1 MRKKMVNKFEVLV
14 KDLSKKYPSRLF
26 DFKNTSELD
35 TLDTIIGQ
43 KRAVEAID
51 FGLNMKGPEY
61 NIFVTGL
68 EGTGK
73 STIVKKLLIEHAKNQ
88 KTSEDLCLVNNFDD
102 AYCPVVIAMPAGSA
116 VYFSQSMIQFIEVLK
131 IQIPAS
137 VETPSFQ
144 EEQNTIQKETFSR
157 QKKLS
162 YTVEQ
167 FAQRQ
172 GLSTVRTETGYKVV
186 PVSNGQELPQEVYQT
201 LDEAARQKMDEKIAQ
216 VQEMLN
222 KSLLE
227 INKLGHEMKTV
238 LKQLVTSKIEQ
249 LISEQIDPVRYY
261 FKDCKG
267 IQIYLKN
274 VKEDIIDNIAMFLG
288 AKGKEAAEGKKII
301 KMTGSLVKRY
311 QVNVLVD
318 RRREKGAPVVFEPNP
333 SFHNLFGK
341 IEKKPVTGSFA
352 TDFTMVQAGS
362 LLKANKGY
370 LVLNIEP
377 LLMNPPVWESLKR
390 TLQDSMLRI
399 EDMPGQTYH
408 GMPSLKPAPI
418 PLKVKVILV
427 GGYEPFRVLQNA
439 DLKFNKIFKVR
450 ADFDYEAELT
460 EENGYNYARF
470 IARVCKREKLLS
482 FTPDGVCAVIEYG
495 KRMVADQ
502 RKLSLRFGQVL
513 GVLKEADYWATKD
526 NAVSVSQEYVVKAV
540 SQHRFR
546 NNLYEEKVWERFDDK
561 LVLIDVKGKVTGQV
575 NALAVYNMGEIAFGR
590 PTRITAE
597 SYMGKP
603 GIVNVEHESD
613 LSGQTHDKGVMIVS
627 GYLGR
632 IFAQNYPLSVSISI
646 TFEQSYAGVDG
657 DSASS
662 TELYAVLSSLSG
674 IPIRQEI
681 AVTGSVNQKGE
692 IQAIGGVNEKI
703 EGFYDICAKKGL
715 TENQGVMIPSSN
727 VKNLVLRKDVVQA
740 IEKKIFHLYRVRTIE
755 EGIEVLTGVKA
766 GYADSDYCYPENT
779 IFGKVQ
785 EKLKKYHE
793 LSMQYAK

>member
-1 MRKKMVNKFEVLV
+1 MEQRFEVLV
-14 KDLSKKYPSRLF
+14 KDLSKKYLSKLF
-26 DFKNTSELD
+26 DFQDTSELEP
-35 TLDTIIGQ
+35 LDSIIGQ
-43 KRAVEAID
+43 ERAVEAID

-73 STIVKKLLIEHAKNQ
+73 STIIKKLLIEHAQ
-88 KTSEDLCLVNNFDD
+88 KYEASADLCLVNNFDD
-102 AYCPVVIAMPAGSA
+102 AYCPVVIEMPAGSA
-116 VYFSQSMIQFIEVLK
+116 VYFSQSMIRLIEVIK
-131 IQIPAS
+131 TQIPALL
-137 VETPSFQ
+137 EAPSFQ
-144 EEQNTIQKETFSR
+144 EEQNIIHKETSNRQKE
-157 QKKLS
+157 LS
-162 YTVEQ
+162 DDVEQ
-167 FAQRQ
+167 LAE
-172 GLSTVRTETGYKVV
+172 STGFSIISTEAGYKVV
-186 PVSNGQELPQEVYQT
+186 PVSNGQPVSREAYQA
-201 LDEAARQKMDEKIAQ
+201 LDETVRQKMDENRVQ
-216 VQEMLN
+216 VEEVLN
-222 KSLLE
+222 KSLVE
-227 INKLGHEMKTV
+227 INKLGEEMKAV
-238 LKQLVTSKIEQ
+238 LKKLVTSKTEQ

-261 FKDCKG
+261 FRDCKD

-288 AKGKEAAEGKKII
+288 VKGKEDSEGKKIME
-301 KMTGSLVKRY
+301 MTGSLVKRY

-341 IEKKPVTGSFA
+341 IEKKPVMGAFA
-352 TDFTMVQAGS
+352 TDFTMVQAGA

-370 LVLNIEP
+370 LVLDIEP
-377 LLMNPPVWESLKR
+377 LLMNPAVWESLKR
-390 TLQDSMLRI
+390 TLQNSMLQI
-399 EDMPGQTYH
+399 EDMPGQADHGH

-427 GGYEPFRVLQNA
+427 GGYEPFKILQNA

-450 ADFDYEAELT
+450 ADFDYEAQLT
-460 EENGYNYARF
+460 DENGYNYARF
-470 IARVCKREKLLS
+470 IARICKKESLLS

-502 RKLSLRFGQVL
+502 QKLSLRFGQVL
-513 GVLKEADYWATKD
+513 GILKEADYWAKKD
-526 NAVSVSQEYVVKAV
+526 NAQVISQKYVIRAI

-546 NNLYEEKVWERFDDK
+546 HNLYEEKVLEQFDDQS
-561 LVLIDVKGKVTGQV
+561 VLINVTGKVTGQV
-575 NALAVYNMGEIAFGR
+575 NALAVYDMGEIAFGR

-597 SYMGKP
+597 SYMGTP
-603 GIVNVEHESD
+603 GIINVEHESD

-632 IFAQNYPLSVSISI
+632 MFAQNYPLSVSISI
-646 TFEQSYAGVDG
+646 TFEQSYNGVDG

-662 TELYAVLSSLSG
+662 TELYAVLSSLCG
-674 IPIRQEI
+674 IPISQEI

-703 EGFYDICAKKGL
+703 EGFYDVCMKKGL
-715 TENQGVMIPSSN
+715 TKSQGVMIPFSN

-740 IEKKIFHLYRVRTIE
+740 IKKKSFHLFSVKTIE

-766 GYADSDYCYPENT
+766 GKADSNSCYPKDT
-779 IFGKVQ
+779 VFGKVQ

-793 LSMQYAK
+793 LSIQYAK

>member
-14 KDLSKKYPSRLF
+14 KDLSEKYPSRLF

-102 AYCPVVIAMPAGSA
+102 AYCPVVIEMPAGSA